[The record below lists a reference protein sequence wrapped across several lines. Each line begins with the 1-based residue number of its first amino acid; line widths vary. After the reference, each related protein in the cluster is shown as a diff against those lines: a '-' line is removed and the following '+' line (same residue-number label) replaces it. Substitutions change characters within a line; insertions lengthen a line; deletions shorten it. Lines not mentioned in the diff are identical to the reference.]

1 VKPVPTDLDLAL
13 VRRSQA
19 GDRQAFAELVRRHQA
34 GVYTL
39 AMRLCGDADQ
49 AQDLAQEAFVTL
61 FRKLGTFRGDS
72 RFSTWFY
79 TVVRNVCYRRYRS
92 LPAELLASDGADEG
106 TGPLEALPDQR
117 PSPADIVEDR
127 DDQVQTLT
135 ALAALPAK
143 YRLVLTLFHVQA
155 MGHDEIAA
163 VLNLPLGTVKTHLVR
178 GRQLLRLELVA
189 RGVLPS

>member
-1 VKPVPTDLDLAL
+1 VQPVTPDLDLAL

-39 AMRLCGDADQ
+39 ALRLCGDADQ

-72 RFSTWFY
+72 RFGTWFY

-92 LPAELLASDGADEG
+92 LPAELLASDGGDG
-106 TGPLEALPDQR
+106 TGPLEALPDQG
-117 PSPADIVEDR
+117 PSPDDIVEDR
-127 DDQVQTLT
+127 DDQAQTLA
-135 ALAALPAK
+135 ALDGLPAK

-163 VLNLPLGTVKTHLVR
+163 VLNLPLGTVKTHLFR
-178 GRQLLRLELVA
+178 GRQLLRTELVA

>member
-1 VKPVPTDLDLAL
+1 MPADTDLAL
-13 VRRSQA
+13 VRRAQA
-19 GDRQAFAELVRRHQA
+19 GDRQAFAALVRRHQA

-39 AMRLCGDADQ
+39 ALRLCGDADQ

-61 FRKLGTFRGDS
+61 FRKLGTFRGES

-92 LPAELLASDGADEG
+92 LPSELLVGDRGEG
-106 TGPLEALPDQR
+106 TGPLEALPDR
-117 PSPADIVEDR
+117 GPSPADIVVGK
-127 DDQVQTLT
+127 DDQALTLA

-143 YRLVLTLFHVQA
+143 YRLVLTLCHVQG
-155 MGHDEIAA
+155 MGHDELAT
-163 VLNLPLGTVKTHLVR
+163 VLGLPLGTVKTHLFR
-178 GRQLLRLELVA
+178 GRQLLRTALVE

>member
-1 VKPVPTDLDLAL
+1 MSADIDRDL

-39 AMRLCGDADQ
+39 ALRFCGDADQ

-72 RFSTWFY
+72 LFRTWLY
-79 TVVRNVCYRRYRS
+79 TVVRHVCYRRYRDV
-92 LPAELLASDGADEG
+92 AAALLVVDAGDG
-106 TGPLEALPDQR
+106 TGPLGRLPD
-117 PSPADIVEDR
+117 PGPTPAAIAEGR
-127 DDQVQTLT
+127 DDQAQV
-135 ALAALPAK
+135 LAALDGLPAK
-143 YRLVLTLFHVQA
+143 YRLVLALFHGQA
-155 MGHDEIAA
+155 MGHDEIAT
-163 VLNLPLGTVKTHLVR
+163 VLALPVGTVKTHLHR
-178 GRQLLRLELVA
+178 GRQLWRQALVA